1 MKARLFTAEA
11 SHASDR
17 KNSTPKLRQETAAL
31 LDFDPS
37 YARAIAGL
45 SALENLRITVTLGVA
60 SECRLASTRCPIAE
74 PAVGR
79 ASSTPKLLAAY
90 PL

>member
-1 MKARLFTAEA
+1 MRASLCCARAASGNAAAPPRSVMKARLFTAEA

-37 YARAIAGL
+37 YARFG
-45 SALENLRITVTLGVA
+45 SDSVV
-60 SECRLASTRCPIAE
+60 
-74 PAVGR
+74 
-79 ASSTPKLLAAY
+79 
-90 PL
+90 